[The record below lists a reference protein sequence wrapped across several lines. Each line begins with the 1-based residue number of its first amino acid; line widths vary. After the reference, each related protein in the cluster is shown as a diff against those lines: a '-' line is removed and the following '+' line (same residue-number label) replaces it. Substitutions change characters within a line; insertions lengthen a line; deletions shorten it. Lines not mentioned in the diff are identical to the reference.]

1 MEYVYA
7 SLLLHYAGKPVN
19 EENVKKVLEAAG
31 VEVDEARV
39 KALVAALN
47 EIDIDEAIKSAAV
60 PATVAP
66 VAPAEAPPAEE
77 KKEEEEEKKEEA
89 KEEEEE
95 EIAEGLSAL
104 FG

>member
-7 SLLLHYAGKPVN
+7 SLILHYAGKPIT
-19 EENVKKVLEAAG
+19 EENIRKILESAG
-31 VEVDEARV
+31 LQPDEVRI
-39 KALVAALN
+39 KSLVAALKEVN
-47 EIDIDEAIKSAAV
+47 IEETLKTAAL
-60 PATVAP
+60 PATP
-66 VAPAEAPPAEE
+66 VAATAPAQQPQPEAE
-77 KKEEEEEKKEEA
+77 KKEEEE